1 MIIIGHRGAAL
12 RAPENTLAG
21 LHYAGRFGI
30 KQIECDIS
38 VAADDVAVV
47 FHDEQLQRLTGQPGT
62 VLSQTA
68 THLSQYVVAGP
79 ESEGPTTIPLAS
91 TYLDV
96 AADYNLFV
104 HLEIKVHDREVVR
117 AVQAAHR
124 APVAS
129 KLDPAQVRVS
139 SFSWEAITLAKRHF
153 IGSSFALAAR
163 RLEDV
168 RPLLSGAHELA
179 SLHLSVEGASQA
191 EIDQVHDL
199 ALPVYYYTVNS
210 VNALIGLDRATIDG
224 VFSDDPLRLVGAL
237 VQ

>member
-1 MIIIGHRGAAL
+1 MIIIGHRGVAL

-47 FHDEQLQRLTGQPGT
+47 FHDEQLDRLTGQPGT

-68 THLSQYVVAGP
+68 SQLSQYVVAGP

-91 TYLDV
+91 TYFDL
-96 AADYNLFV
+96 AAEYALFV

-124 APVAS
+124 ALVAS

-139 SFSWEAITLAKRHF
+139 SFSWDAMTLAKRYF
-153 IGSSFALAAR
+153 AESSFALAAR
-163 RLEDV
+163 RLADV
-168 RPLLSGAHELA
+168 RPLLAGAHGLS
-179 SLHLSVEGASQA
+179 SLHLCIDGASQT
-191 EIDQVHDL
+191 EIDDVHEL
-199 ALPVYYYTVNS
+199 ELPVYYYTVNS
-210 VNALIGLDRATIDG
+210 AKALIGLDRFTIDG
-224 VFSDDPLRLVGAL
+224 VFSDDPLSFVGTLA
-237 VQ
+237 Q